1 MKVQLLMTAIVGV
14 AVISAMTSS
23 PEAHAMEVPFWYET
37 DLITGESYYVDHF
50 NEGKK
55 SWVKATPQAEQKSL
69 PVQGIGEIIQTHSA
83 QDLEAVSNA
92 EELSAQELK
101 DIKTDREAD
110 RTYDLLAL
118 YYPGLYPEREDALS
132 IQDIVINQAKEN
144 IEVKESIITKEPS
157 VIRTPV
163 PEIVVPIPEPIVPV
177 IPVPIPEVVVPIPEA
192 VPIIP
197 EAVPIVPEIVV
208 PIPEAVPIVPEIVVP
223 IPDINETQPTPTP
236 QLVPSVNAPPN
247 GTGAPTKQDMT
258 SDDWDEFLKDM
269 IPADRPLESIED
281 FFD

>member
-1 MKVQLLMTAIVGV
+1 MTAIVGV

-177 IPVPIPEVVVPIPEA
+177 IPVPIPEVVIPIPEVVVPIPEA
-192 VPIIP
+192 VPI
-197 EAVPIVPEIVV
+197 
-208 PIPEAVPIVPEIVVP
+208 IPEAVPIVPEIVVP